1 MTLHDGFSKTQSELN
16 DVSPSFCVAKWKQV
30 TLHLGIGT
38 THSCHHPAAHHIP
51 LVELKR
57 NPGAL
62 HNTIQKKHERREML
76 EGKRPSAC
84 DYCWK
89 AEDAPGDHFSDRI
102 TKSHETWAKPF
113 LNEVAAL
120 PWDADVYP
128 SYLEVD
134 FSTTCNF
141 KCAYCSPSYSTTW
154 AQEIKKHGT
163 YKLTDLE
170 LHHPNWTPAAIP
182 ERDENPYINA
192 FWEWWPE
199 ARKHLHH
206 FRITGGEPLLS
217 PNTFRVLDDL
227 IANPQPQLEFSINS
241 NLGVPTELVEK
252 FIGKLL
258 VIQRMG
264 AVKSL
269 KVFTSNE
276 AHGKQAEYIRFGMD
290 YGLWLRHCHMILDEV
305 PRCGLT
311 IMAAVNVMSH
321 STFGNLLADVL
332 VMKKA
337 VHDGEQWPPRVVID
351 TPFVRWPEFLAP
363 WIGDE
368 LHLGMIEDNLLFM
381 RDFIQRGPSDRA
393 GFADY
398 EIHRYERLRDVVQQ
412 EMLNLAGTEHLDKL
426 RTQFAEYVTEYD
438 KRRGTDFARTFPEE
452 AVSAWFPRR

>member
-62 HNTIQKKHERREML
+62 HNTEQKKQERREML

-170 LHHPNWTPAAIP
+170 LHHPSWTPAAIP
-182 ERDENPYINA
+182 ERDENPYIAA

-227 IANPQPQLEFSINS
+227 IANPQPQLEFSINT

-252 FIGKLL
+252 FISKLQE
-258 VIQRMG
+258 IQSKG
-264 AVKSL
+264 CVKKL
-269 KVFTSNE
+269 KVFSSNE
-276 AHGKQAEYIRFGMD
+276 AAGTQAEYIRFGLH
-290 YGLWLRHCHMILDEV
+290 YYLWIDHCHLILEQV
-305 PRCGLT
+305 PGCSLT
-311 IMAAVNVMSH
+311 IMAAVNVLSH
-321 STFGNLLADVL
+321 TSFLWFLEDVL
-332 VMKKA
+332 LMKRAFEDKN
-337 VHDGEQWPPRVVID
+337 VWPPRVVLD
-351 TPFVRWPEFLAP
+351 TPYVRWPEFLAP
-363 WIGDE
+363 WIADE
-368 LHLGMIEDNLLFM
+368 EVLPLIEASLQFM
-381 RDFIQRGPSDRA
+381 KDHQQSEPTQIG
-393 GFADY
+393 GFADF
-398 EIHRYERLRDVVQQ
+398 EIHRYERLRDVVVE
-412 EMLNLAGTEHLDKL
+412 EMKSLAGTENLTKI
-426 RTQFAEYVTEYD
+426 RQQFAEYVAEYD
-438 KRRGTDFARTFPEE
+438 KRRGTDFAGTFPDY
-452 AVSAWFPRR
+452 ALSAWFPRR